1 MVDSRLKEEIT
12 SKWIGID
19 ISIGIGIGIGIRTNA
34 GKDTFVNTWYLCQ
47 YLGIL
52 NSIGI
57 GIDIGIRISIGI
69 DTKAA
74 SQVLN
79 FQGGE
84 DDTKRTIQ
92 AAAAFS
98 RTGRRSKY
106 FNVLVAKN
114 KNKIKIHEKGHEI
127 FFCAKPIIG
136 LFLCC
141 KAATNCLI
149 DCKRTWPT
157 IFILSK
163 WIFIRVKHESFYSFC
178 PAW

>member
-98 RTGRRSKY
+98 RTGDAQNILMSW
-106 FNVLVAKN
+106 LQ
-114 KNKIKIHEKGHEI
+114 KIKIK
-127 FFCAKPIIG
+127 
-136 LFLCC
+136 
-141 KAATNCLI
+141 
-149 DCKRTWPT
+149 
-157 IFILSK
+157 
-163 WIFIRVKHESFYSFC
+163 
-178 PAW
+178 